1 VVAGSDAVPQRATPL
16 TVASRAFSSFRRHH
30 MTDHAAGLTYYL
42 VMSLFPGLLVAVSLF
57 GLIASPDTVVNAT
70 RYLRDAGA
78 PPSAA
83 RAVHDALANLVA
95 TSGGKAGVALV
106 LGVALGLNSASSAF
120 GAAGRALNVVYDI
133 EEDRGFVRR
142 KALDLAFTAGLI
154 VLGLVAVAGVLLGG
168 SVTHDLLNKVGL
180 GDTATAVFALV
191 RWPIAIAAMTLAFGV
206 VYGFAPDRGAAR
218 FRWIS
223 PGACAGALIW
233 LVASILFFLYVENF
247 GSYGATYGAFA
258 GAVIL
263 LLWLY
268 LSSIAFLFGGELNAE
283 LERGSRAAR

>member
-1 VVAGSDAVPQRATPL
+1 VVAGSDAVPQRAAPL

-42 VMSLFPGLLVAVSLF
+42 IMSLFPGLLVAVSLF
-57 GLIASPDTVVNAT
+57 GLIATPDTVVNAT

-78 PPSAA
+78 PASAV

-95 TSGGKAGVALV
+95 ASGGKAGVALA

-120 GAAGRALNVVYDI
+120 GAAGRALNIVYGI

-142 KALDLAFTAGLI
+142 KAVDLAFTAAMI
-154 VLGLVAVAGVLLGG
+154 VLGLVAVGGVLLGG
-168 SVTHDLLNKVGL
+168 SVTHDLLTKVGL
-180 GDTATAVFALV
+180 GDSGAAVFAVV
-191 RWPIAIAAMTLAFGV
+191 RWPIAIAAMMLAFGV
-206 VYGFAPDRGAAR
+206 VYEFAPDRDRVR

-223 PGACAGALIW
+223 PGAAAGALIW
-233 LVASILFFLYVENF
+233 LVASILFFVYVENF

-268 LSSIAFLFGGELNAE
+268 LSSIAFLFGAELNAE
-283 LERGSRAAR
+283 LERGEPDGR